1 MLFLLIEFSIFT
13 SHLLKH
19 SYIKIADYI
28 LMNNNT
34 TRVHLGRIFP
44 SMSSSYVFKK
54 SAALSDPDICKLT
67 AAVPTAF
74 KLIGSPV
81 AVGTM

>member
-1 MLFLLIEFSIFT
+1 MKHICFISINI
-13 SHLLKH
+13 SI
-19 SYIKIADYI
+19 IKIAEYI
-28 LMNNNT
+28 QINNNT

-44 SMSSSYVFKK
+44 STSSSYVFKK

-67 AAVPTAF
+67 AAVPTAL

-81 AVGTM
+81 AVGTV